1 MLRLAI
7 SRLGQAVP
15 VLFLM
20 SVLSFL
26 LLHAAP
32 GDPARLQAGLN
43 ASPQVVAA
51 IRQRLDLNRPLFVQY
66 GRWISHAL
74 SGDLGTSYTTGDPVT
89 HMLAQ
94 RAPVTIQL
102 TLAALIVIVAAGI
115 PLGVFAALHRA
126 RIADHTIGTVSL
138 LGIAIPNFIVGLL
151 LVLIFGWYFPG
162 ILPYQGYVS
171 ILSDPAGAVTHTL
184 LPAIALALGPIAIIA
199 RLTRAGMLEVLGKEY
214 IVAARALGVPWRQI
228 VLRDA
233 LRNALLPVLTVV
245 GLVVGFLLSG
255 AVVVESVFNIPGL
268 GQLLVNSFGQRDY
281 PVTIAVMLVV
291 AVAFLLINLITDLL
305 YGVLNPK
312 IRASYRQRGG

>member
-1 MLRLAI
+1 MLRLAT

-43 ASPQVVAA
+43 SSPQAVAA
-51 IRQRLDLNRPLFVQY
+51 IRRRLELDRPLAVQF
-66 GRWISHAL
+66 GRWLTQAL
-74 SGDLGTSYTTGDPVT
+74 RGDLGTSYTSGEPVT
-89 HMLAQ
+89 HLLAQ

-102 TLAALIVIVAAGI
+102 TLVALIIIVGVGI
-115 PLGVFAALHRA
+115 PVGVLAALHRGGL
-126 RIADHTIGTVSL
+126 ADHTVGAVSL
-138 LGIAIPNFIVGLL
+138 AGIAIPNFIIGLL
-151 LVLIFGWYFPG
+151 LVLLFGWYFPG
-162 ILPYQGYVS
+162 IMPYQGYVS
-171 ILSDPAGAVTHTL
+171 IPADPAGGISHTL
-184 LPAIALALGPIAIIA
+184 LPALALAAGPIAIVA
-199 RLTRAGMLEVLGKEY
+199 RLTRAGMLEVLGQEY

-268 GQLLVNSFGQRDY
+268 GLLLVNSFAQRDY
-281 PVTIAVMLVV
+281 PVTIGVMLVV

-312 IRASYRQRGG
+312 IRASYRAGGG